1 MFICLG
7 LLPTVRAVT
16 PQPDGTYAS
25 FNVAE
30 GFNALLSLTTG
41 TSNTAIGF
49 AALASN
55 TTGNHNTA
63 FGLNTMLFNTS
74 GSFNMG
80 IGGGCL
86 KT

>member
-1 MFICLG
+1 MYQPIQIKTTVPHSISRLPLRRGLFLIPLVCICLG

-49 AALASN
+49 AALSIE
-55 TTGNHNTA
+55 HNR
-63 FGLNTMLFNTS
+63 
-74 GSFNMG
+74 
-80 IGGGCL
+80 
-86 KT
+86 